1 MFEST
6 RRRVL
11 RRVSRLDV
19 KLGIRLALVALLA
32 MAAARLLGLKAFYWA
47 GISAIVVSTGS
58 PGGSFAASLARVGG
72 TLVGLGTGLL
82 AVWMLGHSLL
92 AAALA
97 IPLAILLCQGLGLKS
112 AVKVGALSTLFP
124 ISAVVEAHG
133 LAATLSFV
141 TARAENVVVGC
152 AVTLLLDGLLW
163 PERSSTKVQSR
174 IRKDLGRAG
183 KLAAG
188 LLEAYLSGAACEVES
203 LLPELQR
210 ARLTYPVL
218 LKELGSEPEDRD
230 APRERLSLQAEAVH
244 LLVDHCAAL
253 RDIQHQ
259 ATEDQAQDLLRKE
272 LGHLAVSLRGAAL
285 AFEEGNS
292 VFPDRM
298 DDLRAA
304 GRSLEMA
311 YEGVRG
317 DRGTQS
323 YPTQEAFRLL
333 GVLYL
338 CGALV
343 RGMAQLEAS
352 TELEDEA
359 VAEG

>member
-1 MFEST
+1 MFHRT

-32 MAAARLLGLKAFYWA
+32 MAAGKMLGLPAFYWA

-82 AVWMLGHSLL
+82 AVWLLGHSLL

-97 IPLAILLCQGLGLKS
+97 IPLAILLCQALGLKA

-133 LAATLSFV
+133 LAATLHFV
-141 TARAENVVVGC
+141 MARAENVVLGC

-163 PERSSTKVQSR
+163 PERSSTKLQLQ
-174 IRKDLGRAG
+174 IRKDLGRVG
-183 KLAAG
+183 RLAAG
-188 LLEAYLSGAACEVES
+188 LLETYLSGVACEVEA

-210 ARLTYPVL
+210 ARLTYPAL

-253 RDIQHQ
+253 QDIQRQ
-259 ATEDQAQDLLRKE
+259 VAEDRAQELLRAE
-272 LGHLAVSLRGAAL
+272 LGVLAERLREATL
-285 AFEEGNS
+285 AFEGGHA
-292 VFPDRM
+292 VFSDRM
-298 DDLRAA
+298 DDLRTA
-304 GRSLEMA
+304 GQALEAA

-343 RGMAQLEAS
+343 RGMNQLEAS
-352 TELEDEA
+352 EDLEEEGL
-359 VAEG
+359 AEG

>member
-11 RRVSRLDV
+11 RRISRLDV
-19 KLGIRLALVALLA
+19 RLGIRLALVALLA

-82 AVWMLGHSLL
+82 AVGMLGHSLL

-97 IPLAILLCQGLGLKS
+97 IPLAILLCQAVGLKA

-124 ISAVVEAHG
+124 ISAVIEAHG
-133 LAATLSFV
+133 LAATLSFA
-141 TARAENVVVGC
+141 TARAENVVLGC
-152 AVTLLLDGLLW
+152 VVTLLLDGLLW
-163 PERSSTKVQSR
+163 PERSSAKLHLR
-174 IRKDLGRAG
+174 IRKDLGRVG
-183 KLAAG
+183 RLASG
-188 LLEAYLSGAACEVES
+188 LLEAYLKGETCSVEA
-203 LLPELQR
+203 LLPELQG
-210 ARLTYPVL
+210 ARLTYSTL
-218 LKELGSEPEDRD
+218 LKELGNEPEDRD
-230 APRERLSLQAEAVH
+230 APRNRLGLQAEAVH

-253 RDIQHQ
+253 HDIQRQ
-259 ATEDQAQDLLRKE
+259 ALEDRAQELLRDE
-272 LGHLAVSLRGAAL
+272 LGLLAASLHQAAL
-285 AFEEGNS
+285 AFEAAQS
-292 VFPDRM
+292 TFSDRM
-298 DDLRAA
+298 EDLRAA
-304 GRSLEMA
+304 GLSLETA

-343 RGMAQLEAS
+343 RGMNQMEAS
-352 TELEDEA
+352 EE
-359 VAEG
+359 VAEEALAEG

>member
-1 MFEST
+1 MFQ
-6 RRRVL
+6 RAGRRVL

-19 KLGIRLALVALLA
+19 RLGIRLALVALLA
-32 MAAARLLGLKAFYWA
+32 MAAGRLLGLHAFYWA

-72 TLVGLGTGLL
+72 TLLGLGTGVL
-82 AVWMLGHSLL
+82 AVLLLGHSLL

-97 IPLAILLCQGLGLKS
+97 IPLAILLCQALGLKA

-133 LAATLSFV
+133 LSATLSFV
-141 TARAENVVVGC
+141 MARAENVVLGC

-163 PERSSTKVQSR
+163 PERSSTKLQVR
-174 IRKDLGRAG
+174 IRKDLGRVGRLGAE
-183 KLAAG
+183 
-188 LLEAYLSGAACEVES
+188 LLEAYLGGEACGGAS

-210 ARLTYPVL
+210 ARLTYPALV
-218 LKELGSEPEDRD
+218 KELGSEPEDRD

-244 LLVDHCAAL
+244 LLVDHCTAL
-253 RDIQHQ
+253 RDILHQ
-259 ATEDQAQDLLRKE
+259 ALEDQAQALLRGE
-272 LGHLAVSLRGAAL
+272 LGCLAQHLREAAL
-285 AFEEGNS
+285 AFEGGS
-292 VFPDRM
+292 AAFPERM

-304 GRSLEMA
+304 GQALETA

-317 DRGTQS
+317 DRGTQAF
-323 YPTQEAFRLL
+323 PTQEAFRLL

-343 RGMAQLEAS
+343 RGMNQLEAS
-352 TELEDEA
+352 EELEEA
-359 VAEG
+359 QAEG

>member
-1 MFEST
+1 MFHRT
-6 RRRVL
+6 GRRVL

-32 MAAARLLGLKAFYWA
+32 MAAGRLLGLRAFYWA

-58 PGGSFAASLARVGG
+58 PGGSFAASLTRVGG

-82 AVWMLGHSLL
+82 AVWILGHSLL

-97 IPLAILLCQGLGLKS
+97 IPLAILLCQALGLKA

-133 LAATLSFV
+133 LSATLSFV
-141 TARAENVVVGC
+141 TARAENVGLGC

-163 PERSSTKVQSR
+163 PERSSTKLQLR
-174 IRKDLGRAG
+174 IRKDLGRVG
-183 KLAAG
+183 QLAAG
-188 LLEAYLSGAACEVES
+188 LLESYSNGVACEVES

-210 ARLTYPVL
+210 ARLSYPTL

-253 RDIQHQ
+253 RDIQRQ
-259 ATEDQAQDLLRKE
+259 AAEDRAQDLLRDE
-272 LGHLAVSLRGAAL
+272 LGHLAEQLRKAAL
-285 AFEEGNS
+285 DFEGGYATFSN
-292 VFPDRM
+292 RM

-304 GRSLEMA
+304 GHSLETA

-317 DRGTQS
+317 DRGTQA

-343 RGMAQLEAS
+343 RGMNQLEAS
-352 TELEDEA
+352 GELEEESL
-359 VAEG
+359 AEG